1 MWGIDG
7 MMRRL
12 HASSK
17 GVWATVFPV
26 KYYLSGFVFL
36 RLLWLVWYWV
46 GGRRSTRLQIACA
59 CETFNSSLH
68 DILHYIVFKMIIE
81 IKDEIVRP
89 EFLVCGGCGL
99 RGYGFLVVG
108 GLQ

>member
-1 MWGIDG
+1 
-7 MMRRL
+7 MRRL

-26 KYYLSGFVFL
+26 KYRSGFVFL

-68 DILHYIVFKMIIE
+68 DILHYIVFKKIIE

-108 GLQ
+108 GLR